1 MWLADSNILIRAV
14 ARPGHPLQDWLL
26 NNLPAISVVTRIETL
41 GYHRLGVDEE
51 KLLQAL
57 LGAFDEYQIGPQTVS
72 LAISLRRQRK
82 MTLGDALV
90 AATCLEHGLHLATR
104 NVRDFDWIPGLR
116 VDSLS
121 EIPL

>member
-1 MWLADSNILIRAV
+1 M
-14 ARPGHPLQDWLL
+14 
-26 NNLPAISVVTRIETL
+26 
-41 GYHRLGVDEE
+41 
-51 KLLQAL
+51 LQAL